1 MLHMYT
7 DMRVGKENE
16 PVALKTKLGWAL
28 FGGNK
33 NKKTLNVNAFS
44 KEGNLDKM
52 VLKFWEIESYVSEKQ
67 SSSILPE
74 AEQRALNILQET
86 TVNKN
91 SQYTIGLLWDCDDVL
106 LTKQT

>member
-7 DMRVGKENE
+7 DVRVGKENE

-74 AEQRALNILQET
+74 AEQRALNIYKKQLLIKIVNIPLGFYGIVT
-86 TVNKN
+86 T
-91 SQYTIGLLWDCDDVL
+91 YY
-106 LTKQT
+106 